1 MITAKSQITDCRTAK
16 SPVTDYRTAKSP
28 VTDYRTAKS
37 PVTDYRTAKT
47 PVTDYRTAK
56 SPVTDYRTAKS
67 PVTDYRTAKSPVTDY
82 RTAKSPVTDYRTAK
96 SPVTDYRT
104 AKSPVTDYR
113 TAKSPVTDYGTGKFY
128 KVNIKN
134 DINVSVARLVIIFQ
148 LLLACPSQAKTV
160 VMLSP
165 PLKSYIIY
173 HSNIAQALIE
183 LGHNVSLCV
192 PHYLVNKDVP
202 FGLISTTHDY
212 FVNRVPF
219 SPASDPLFFEQGNDR
234 KSFFERV
241 KAAVLSAM
249 FLNFDLFS
257 DSDIVSRYSP
267 EKSYVT
273 IKEIAL
279 KAEIFIAE
287 TDHILDFPRP
297 ALPNTRLVGGSS
309 AGEARPLT
317 GSLKTFVEKSLNG
330 IAVVS
335 FGGGD
340 LNVPTDIITKMK
352 EAFIKTGIHF
362 VWKINWTSD
371 RPDKILTLNWIPQND
386 LLGHK
391 NTKLFISHCG
401 KNGQYEALHHGVPIL
416 CIPIYGDQFYN
427 ADRVSTKEFGLQVD
441 IRKTTADELA
451 NLITRVTSDPKYKSN
466 IQKASTLYRELY
478 KVPSKEAAYWFDH
491 VMKYGG
497 GYMRSSGQEMP
508 LYQFLLLDVV
518 AFLLFI
524 SFIVLL
530 TLYFTV
536 KFCLRRISVMTERK
550 KKVA

>member
-1 MITAKSQITDCRTAK
+1 MLIPMSSGGLSMGVPWGGVEVEMKNQVMRSATALVFTLQFLL
-16 SPVTDYRTAKSP
+16 P
-28 VTDYRTAKS
+28 
-37 PVTDYRTAKT
+37 
-47 PVTDYRTAK
+47 
-56 SPVTDYRTAKS
+56 
-67 PVTDYRTAKSPVTDY
+67 
-82 RTAKSPVTDYRTAK
+82 
-96 SPVTDYRT
+96 
-104 AKSPVTDYR
+104 
-113 TAKSPVTDYGTGKFY
+113 
-128 KVNIKN
+128 
-134 DINVSVARLVIIFQ
+134 RL
-148 LLLACPSQAKTV
+148 SQAKTV
-160 VMLSP
+160 MMLP
-165 PLKSYIIY
+165 PTAKSYIIY

-192 PHYLVNKDVP
+192 PHYLVNKGLVQHKGINVINYGEHLGDAEAYVYKNSKIIDNYWAGKTQTFQSVLPFLEAFKEIIDKILSDENFVSSIRDLKPDFMILENFMFTRNILVLPYKLDVP
-202 FGLISTTHDY
+202 FGLISTLHDY
-212 FVNRVPF
+212 FINRVPF
-219 SPASDPLFFEQGNDR
+219 SPASDPLFFEQVNKR

-241 KAAVLSAM
+241 QAVIMSAM
-249 FLNFDLFS
+249 FMYFDIFS
-257 DSDIVSRYSP
+257 DSDIVSRYAP
-267 EKSYVT
+267 ERPYAT

-317 GSLKTFVEKSLNG
+317 GSLKTFVEKSING

-335 FGGGD
+335 FGSGD
-340 LNVPTDIITKMK
+340 MNVPTDIITKMK

-371 RPDKILTLNWIPQND
+371 QPDKILTLNWIPQND
-386 LLGHK
+386 LLGHQ

-416 CIPIYGDQFYN
+416 CLPIYGDQFYN
-427 ADRVSTKEFGLQVD
+427 ANRVSTKEFGLHVD

-451 NLITRVTSDPKYKSN
+451 NQITRVTSDPKYKSN
-466 IQKASTLYRELY
+466 IHKASTLYRELY

-508 LYQFLLLDVV
+508 LYQFLLLDVA

-536 KFCLRRISVMTERK
+536 NFFLRRISLLTERK
-550 KKVA
+550 MKIA